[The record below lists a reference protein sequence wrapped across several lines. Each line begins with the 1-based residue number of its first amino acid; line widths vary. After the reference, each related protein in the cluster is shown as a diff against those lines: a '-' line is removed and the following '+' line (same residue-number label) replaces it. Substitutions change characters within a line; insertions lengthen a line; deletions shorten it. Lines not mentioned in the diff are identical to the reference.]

1 MGALPAGSGG
11 RRDAVAGA
19 FHRFRSARVH
29 DPTLGHDLL
38 AAVSAM
44 TQGGETLRA
53 QELLA
58 GVLRRV
64 VSRHG
69 DAAPTAASS
78 DAGVCRLMM
87 VREFIDAHHS
97 DDLRIEALARIAG
110 LSRAHLTRAFTRAF
124 GVAPHGY
131 LNAVRLRHAQQ
142 ILLRGQPI
150 AEAAAACGFVDQ
162 SHLTRRFKGAFG
174 VPPGAWLA
182 QMRGGRTSDA

>member
-1 MGALPAGSGG
+1 M
-11 RRDAVAGA
+11 
-19 FHRFRSARVH
+19 
-29 DPTLGHDLL
+29 
-38 AAVSAM
+38 
-44 TQGGETLRA
+44 
-53 QELLA
+53 
-58 GVLRRV
+58 LRRV

-69 DAAPTAASS
+69 DAAPLAANA
-78 DAGVCRLMM
+78 DAGACRLTT
-87 VREFIDAHHS
+87 VREFIDARHG
-97 DDLRIEALARIAG
+97 DDLRIEALAALVG

-142 ILLRGQPI
+142 ALLCGQTI

-182 QMRGGRTSDA
+182 QMRRNGHPIRNA